1 MKKLIRCRVCG
12 YVTEEHKLGEVCP
25 ICKVASR
32 AFEPLIMG
40 TASNARLF
48 LINLD
53 LHAIVVHL
61 SQSLAFIIP
70 FMVLLLRLFP
80 SVQSVFSH
88 DTLYFL
94 ILIYPFA
101 VLASFISGILDGIFR
116 LRSLGGWLPVTKMIA
131 GVLMLALTV
140 ALCFVAP
147 ADQYSLWTIILS
159 LASLAVAVFLGMKG
173 KILSHIII
181 PDGY

>member
-25 ICKVASR
+25 ICKVARR

-40 TASNARLF
+40 TATTTRLF

-61 SQSLAFIIP
+61 SQSLAFIVP
-70 FMVLLLRLFP
+70 LMALFLQLFP
-80 SVQSVFSH
+80 SGQSVFSH
-88 DTLYFL
+88 STLYFL
-94 ILIYPFA
+94 ILIYPFS
-101 VLASFISGILDGIFR
+101 VLASFFSGIFDGIFR
-116 LRSLGGWLPVTKMIA
+116 MRSLRGRLPITKMIA
-131 GVLMLALTV
+131 GALMLALTV
-140 ALCFVAP
+140 TLCFVAP
-147 ADQYSLWTIILS
+147 ADNYALWTIILS